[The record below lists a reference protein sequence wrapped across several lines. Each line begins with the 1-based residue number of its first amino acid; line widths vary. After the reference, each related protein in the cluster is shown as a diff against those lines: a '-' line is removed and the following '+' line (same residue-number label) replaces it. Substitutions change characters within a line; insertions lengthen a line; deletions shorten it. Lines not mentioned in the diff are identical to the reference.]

1 MGEPRDTNRAH
12 ISPAAARRVLVAID
26 TEDTGDSGSREGKA
40 YPQIAGYTIER
51 ELGRGAGGVT
61 YLAHMAGSEAK
72 IALKVLHAHQGD
84 GRASQRAWR
93 ELDTLQQVRVPSVP
107 RLLDFGTTDHS
118 LYIATEYI
126 EGTPLSELYAH
137 ARPADLAEMRERVRL
152 LERIARAAHSLH
164 ERGVIHRDLKPSNV
178 IVAPAGPH
186 APGDRAHA
194 TPGRADD
201 AAERP
206 GAAAGRADDAAARPG
221 APAGRAG
228 AADNAGEPFI
238 IDLGIALIDAPDL
251 HQTLTQD
258 GQPVGTPAFMAP
270 EQARGR
276 HEEIST
282 RSDIYSLGAIGYW
295 LCTGETPHD
304 LTGVT
309 LHEAIRRVG
318 SEPAREARG
327 ISTGVP
333 KALGAVLGKA
343 CAGRPLSRYASAAA
357 LADDLSRWIG
367 GMTVSA
373 GRSSP
378 WHRFIELVLR
388 HPLIATASLC
398 LMMLGAS
405 AMGSVLFA
413 AWMSNAPFSMH
424 YDEPTGTSTLRSPSG
439 RELRTFMGGPFEY
452 PAAHLVSDPRIP
464 GQQLLIARLDRFSPD
479 PSLEGQLAIGP
490 LTVGAA
496 PLWTTDPIEPGFGA
510 PPSPWTN
517 QGETYGAG
525 PWTHADVFP
534 QNPGEELIVAHTQPN
549 HPTKI
554 RIYSLAGETLF
565 EAWHFGS
572 VAGLVWVP
580 RAELLVVACCDG
592 THPLDGA
599 DPDALWPF
607 ALSAVAPGYRASWG
621 WINGPDADPAAV
633 VLWYK
638 HIVPYE
644 LAARVVP
651 KPQVRSNLPANADF
665 EVVLRLRSDLRA
677 QANWHITREG
687 DILPPSPNSS
697 PGDIWQRTNAD
708 FPIHALGLQD
718 P

>member
-1 MGEPRDTNRAH
+1 MGEPRDINRAH

-51 ELGRGAGGVT
+51 ELGCGAGGVT
-61 YLAHMAGSEAK
+61 YLAHKAGSEAK

-186 APGDRAHA
+186 APGDRADA

-201 AAERP
+201 
-206 GAAAGRADDAAARPG
+206 AAGRADDAAARPG
-221 APAGRAG
+221 APAGRGG

-304 LTGVT
+304 LTGAT

-327 ISTGVP
+327 ISKGVP

-378 WHRFIELVLR
+378 WRRFIELVLR

-439 RELRTFMGGPFEY
+439 RPLRRFTANPYAEPIAALVPDARNRGG
-452 PAAHLVSDPRIP
+452 
-464 GQQLLIARLDRFSPD
+464 QLLIARLDEYPSE
-479 PSLEGQLAIGP
+479 PSLAGQLF
-490 LTVGAA
+490 VGSPVPGVA
-496 PLWTTDPIEPGFGA
+496 PDWNTDPIEPGLGA
-510 PPSPWTN
+510 PSSPWTN
-517 QGETYGAG
+517 QGETYGLG

-534 QNPGEELIVAHTQPN
+534 QNPGEELIIAHTQPN
-549 HPTKI
+549 HPSKI
-554 RIYSLAGETLF
+554 RIYSLDGEVLF

-572 VAGLVWVP
+572 VVNFAWAP
-580 RAELLVVACCDG
+580 RVKLLAIAACDG
-592 THPLDGA
+592 AHPLAGT
-599 DPDALWPF
+599 DPDGMWPH
-607 ALSAVAPGYRASWG
+607 ALSAISPAYLASWG
-621 WINGPDADPAAV
+621 WINGPDADPNAA

-638 HIVPYE
+638 HIVPYD
-644 LAARVVP
+644 LAALITP
-651 KPQVRSNLPANADF
+651 KPQVRLNMPEDAAF
-665 EVVLRLRSDLRA
+665 EVALRLRSDQRA
-677 QANWHITREG
+677 QAHWQLTRSG

-697 PGDIWQRTNAD
+697 PGDLWLRKNAS
-708 FPIHALGLQD
+708 FPIHLLELQT
-718 P
+718 PMQ